1 MGFIKMHSTQV
12 GLVLNLLI
20 GSISPQYHVVFDG
33 ILSTVVSSSDAD
45 PEVCIRLVTSRKS
58 SIQVMLDQEDYTEL
72 DDKWL
77 NADER
82 LTYFIKTREWIAGS
96 VK

>member
-1 MGFIKMHSTQV
+1 
-12 GLVLNLLI
+12 
-20 GSISPQYHVVFDG
+20 
-33 ILSTVVSSSDAD
+33 
-45 PEVCIRLVTSRKS
+45 
-58 SIQVMLDQEDYTEL
+58 MLDQEDYTEL

-82 LTYFIKTREWIAGS
+82 LTYFIKTREWITGS